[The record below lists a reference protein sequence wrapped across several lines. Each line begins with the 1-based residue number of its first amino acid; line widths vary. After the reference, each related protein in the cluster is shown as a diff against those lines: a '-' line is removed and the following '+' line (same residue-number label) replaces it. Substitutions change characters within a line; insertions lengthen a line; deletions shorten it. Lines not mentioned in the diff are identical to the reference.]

1 MPRLCRFTIVNS
13 KMVVYVNPAKV
24 RLVRSDPAE
33 GGTIVVFD
41 NDHRIVV
48 ADDAEAVVKA
58 IEGADSA

>member
-13 KMVVYVNPAKV
+13 RMVVYVNPTKV
-24 RLVRSDPAE
+24 RLVRSDPTE
-33 GGTIVVFD
+33 DGTIVVFD

-48 ADDAEAVVKA
+48 ADDAETVVKI

>member
-13 KMVVYVNPAKV
+13 KMVVYVNPTKV

-33 GGTIVVFD
+33 DGTIVVFD

-48 ADDAEAVVKA
+48 ADDAETVVKA
-58 IEGADSA
+58 IEDADSA